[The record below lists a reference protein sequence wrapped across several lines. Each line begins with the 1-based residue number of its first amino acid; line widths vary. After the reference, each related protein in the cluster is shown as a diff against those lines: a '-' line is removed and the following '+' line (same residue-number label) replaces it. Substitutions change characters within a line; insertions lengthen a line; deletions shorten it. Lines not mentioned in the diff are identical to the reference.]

1 MTLDLNQIEE
11 ILVLNELGDIR
22 LLKDE
27 FEIEDE
33 TISFEIKVPLELKNF
48 NFFIFHSDEIE
59 NRFVEYVKGY
69 VTQKFTLKFDLT
81 SEEEYVFAI
90 FIDPKEIEL
99 IECSDESELR
109 YFREA
114 MIEQIYDEFCNGL
127 DVPANSFEIVIE

>member
-33 TISFEIKVPLELKNF
+33 TISFEIKVPLEIKNF
-48 NFFIFHSDEIE
+48 NFFIFHSDETE
-59 NRFVEYVKGY
+59 NHFVEYVKGY